1 MYQVADTNVLARG
14 GRALLRRGVSVRI
27 SRTVIFLGL
36 TSMLT
41 DISSEMVTAVLPLY
55 LIYSL
60 GLSPLQFGV
69 IDGIQGGAAGLV
81 RVLSG
86 FAADKFG
93 RYKEI
98 AVLGYGL
105 SAFCR
110 IGLLVVGRSWALL
123 GAIVFI
129 DRTGK
134 GIRTAPRDAMISLS
148 SDQDQL
154 GTAFG
159 VHRAM
164 DTAGAVIGPLIAFGM
179 LVALPQG
186 FHSIFF
192 VSFCF
197 ALIGLAVLV
206 LFVQNPAEKKDA
218 QAEEAAATEEAP
230 PLTWRTI
237 ASLLAVPQFAAVI
250 AAAGALA
257 LATMSDGFVYLGLQ
271 KNLGFG
277 LHDLPLLYVATSV
290 VYMALAVPVGRL
302 ADRVGFKRVFVLGY
316 LLLLVVYAALVIPGI
331 GSAASLVVI
340 VAFGA
345 YYAATDGI
353 LAALSSSLLPEDVR
367 ASGLSLVMTATSL
380 ARLLASVLFGAIW
393 VLVGVHAA
401 VAVFAVGIVLA
412 AIFAA
417 YVLNRYGTPDAVDA

>member
-1 MYQVADTNVLARG
+1 V
-14 GRALLRRGVSVRI
+14 
-27 SRTVIFLGL
+27 
-36 TSMLT
+36 
-41 DISSEMVTAVLPLY
+41 
-55 LIYSL
+55 
-60 GLSPLQFGV
+60 
-69 IDGIQGGAAGLV
+69 
-81 RVLSG
+81 
-86 FAADKFG
+86 
-93 RYKEI
+93 
-98 AVLGYGL
+98 
-105 SAFCR
+105 CR
-110 IGLLVVGRSWALL
+110 IGLLLVGRSWALL
-123 GAIVFI
+123 GAIVFV

-148 SDQDQL
+148 SPPDQL

-159 VHRAM
+159 VHRAL

-179 LVALPQG
+179 LVLLPQG

-197 ALIGLAVLV
+197 ALVGVAVLV
-206 LFVQNPAEKKDA
+206 LFVQNPGEQKAPRAK
-218 QAEEAAATEEAP
+218 AP
-230 PLTWRTI
+230 PLTMRSI
-237 ASLLAVPQFAAVI
+237 AQLLAVPQFAAVI

-331 GSAASLVVI
+331 GSAASIVVI
-340 VAFGA
+340 LAFGA

-353 LAALSSSLLPEDVR
+353 LAALASSLLPPDVR
-367 ASGLSLVMTATSL
+367 ATGLSLVMTATSL

-393 VLVGVHAA
+393 VLLGVHVA

-412 AIFAA
+412 AVFATV
-417 YVLNRYGTPDAVDA
+417 VLTRYGGATADA

>member
-1 MYQVADTNVLARG
+1 MYQVADSNVLAKG
-14 GRALLRRGVSVRI
+14 GRALLRRGSSVRI

-41 DISSEMVTAVLPLY
+41 DISSEMVTAILPLY
-55 LIYSL
+55 LMYSL

-69 IDGIQGGAAGLV
+69 IDGIQGGAASLV
-81 RVLSG
+81 RVVSG
-86 FAADKFG
+86 VAADRFG
-93 RYKEI
+93 RYKEL
-98 AVLGYGL
+98 AVFGYGL
-105 SAFCR
+105 SAVCR
-110 IGLLVVGRSWALL
+110 IGLLLVGRSWTLL

-148 SDQDQL
+148 TPPDQL

-159 VHRAM
+159 VHRAL
-164 DTAGAVIGPLIAFGM
+164 DTAGAVIGPLIAFAM

-197 ALIGLAVLV
+197 ALIGVAILV
-206 LFVQNPAEKKDA
+206 LFVQNPGAREVSRD
-218 QAEEAAATEEAP
+218 ETP
-230 PLTWRTI
+230 PLTGRTI
-237 ASLLAVPQFAAVI
+237 ARLLAVPQFAAVI

-290 VYMALAVPVGRL
+290 VYMALSVPVGRL
-302 ADRVGFKRVFVLGY
+302 ADRIGFRRVFVLGY
-316 LLLLVVYAALVIPGI
+316 LLLLVVYAGLIVPGI
-331 GSAASLVVI
+331 GSAASVIVV

-353 LAALSSSLLPEDVR
+353 LAALASSLLPADVR
-367 ASGLSLVMTATSL
+367 ATGLSLVTTATSL
-380 ARLLASVLFGAIW
+380 ARLLASVIFGAIW
-393 VLVGVHAA
+393 VLAGVHVA
-401 VAVFAVGIVLA
+401 VAVFAVGIVVA
-412 AIFAA
+412 AIFATV
-417 YVLNRYGTPDAVDA
+417 VLRRYGSETAVA

>member
-1 MYQVADTNVLARG
+1 MYQVADSNVLAKG
-14 GRALLRRGVSVRI
+14 GRALLRRGSSVRI

-41 DISSEMVTAVLPLY
+41 DISSEMVTAILPLY

-69 IDGIQGGAAGLV
+69 IDGIQGGAASLV
-81 RVLSG
+81 RVASG
-86 FAADKFG
+86 FAADRFG
-93 RYKEI
+93 RYKEL

-110 IGLLVVGRSWALL
+110 VGLLVVGRSWALL

-148 SDQDQL
+148 SDPDSL

-206 LFVQNPAEKKDA
+206 LFVRNPAETEA
-218 QAEEAAATEEAP
+218 QRDETPTAHRTGDRPAAGGAAVRRRDRGGRRARARDDERRLRLPRTAEEPRLRPARP
-230 PLTWRTI
+230 P
-237 ASLLAVPQFAAVI
+237 AAVRRD
-250 AAAGALA
+250 LA
-257 LATMSDGFVYLGLQ
+257 
-271 KNLGFG
+271 
-277 LHDLPLLYVATSV
+277 
-290 VYMALAVPVGRL
+290 
-302 ADRVGFKRVFVLGY
+302 
-316 LLLLVVYAALVIPGI
+316 
-331 GSAASLVVI
+331 
-340 VAFGA
+340 
-345 YYAATDGI
+345 
-353 LAALSSSLLPEDVR
+353 
-367 ASGLSLVMTATSL
+367 
-380 ARLLASVLFGAIW
+380 
-393 VLVGVHAA
+393 GVHGARGA
-401 VAVFAVGIVLA
+401 RRPACRP
-412 AIFAA
+412 
-417 YVLNRYGTPDAVDA
+417 NRLQAGLRDGLPPAPRRVRGARDPGPGERRHRSS

>member
-1 MYQVADTNVLARG
+1 
-14 GRALLRRGVSVRI
+14 VRI
-27 SRTVIFLGL
+27 SRTVVLLGL

-41 DISSEMVTAVLPLY
+41 DISSEMVTAILPLY

-69 IDGIQGGAAGLV
+69 IDGIQGGAASLV
-81 RVLSG
+81 RVVSG
-86 FAADKFG
+86 VAADRFG
-93 RYKEI
+93 RYKEL

-105 SAFCR
+105 SAVCR
-110 IGLLVVGRSWALL
+110 VGLLLVGRSWTLL

-148 SDQDQL
+148 SPADQL

-164 DTAGAVIGPLIAFGM
+164 DTAGAVIGPLIAFAM

-197 ALIGLAVLV
+197 ALIGVAILV
-206 LFVQNPAEKKDA
+206 LFVQNPGVR
-218 QAEEAAATEEAP
+218 EASRDDAP
-230 PLTWRTI
+230 PLTGRAI
-237 ASLLAVPQFAAVI
+237 ARLLAVPQFAAVI

-271 KNLGFG
+271 RNLGFG

-302 ADRVGFKRVFVLGY
+302 ADRIGFRRVFVLGY
-316 LLLLVVYAALVIPGI
+316 LLLLVVYAALVVPGL
-331 GSAASLVVI
+331 GSAASVIVVI
-340 VAFGA
+340 AFGA

-353 LAALSSSLLPEDVR
+353 LAALASSLLPPDVR
-367 ASGLSLVMTATSL
+367 ATGLSLVTTATSL
-380 ARLLASVLFGAIW
+380 ARLLASVIFGALW
-393 VLVGVHAA
+393 MLAGVHAA
-401 VAVFAVGIVLA
+401 VGVFAVGIVLA
-412 AIFAA
+412 AVFATV
-417 YVLNRYGTPDAVDA
+417 VLRRYGTATAHA

>member
-1 MYQVADTNVLARG
+1 MYQVADSNVLAKG
-14 GRALLRRGVSVRI
+14 GRALLRRGSSVRI

-41 DISSEMVTAVLPLY
+41 DISSEMVTAILPLY
-55 LIYSL
+55 LMYSL

-69 IDGIQGGAAGLV
+69 IDGIQGGAASLV
-81 RVLSG
+81 RVVSG
-86 FAADKFG
+86 VAADRFG
-93 RYKEI
+93 RYKEL
-98 AVLGYGL
+98 AVFGYGL
-105 SAFCR
+105 SAVCR
-110 IGLLVVGRSWALL
+110 IGLLLVGRSWTLL
-123 GAIVFI
+123 GAIIFI

-148 SDQDQL
+148 TPPDQL

-159 VHRAM
+159 VHRAL
-164 DTAGAVIGPLIAFGM
+164 DTAGAVIGPLIAFAM

-197 ALIGLAVLV
+197 ALIGVAILV
-206 LFVQNPAEKKDA
+206 LFVQNPGAREVSRD
-218 QAEEAAATEEAP
+218 EAP
-230 PLTWRTI
+230 PLTGRTI
-237 ASLLAVPQFAAVI
+237 ARLLAVPQFAAVI

-290 VYMALAVPVGRL
+290 VYMALSVPVGRL
-302 ADRVGFKRVFVLGY
+302 ADRIGFRRVFVLGY
-316 LLLLVVYAALVIPGI
+316 LLLLVVYAGLIVPGI
-331 GSAASLVVI
+331 GSAASVIVV

-353 LAALSSSLLPEDVR
+353 LAALASSLLPADVR
-367 ASGLSLVMTATSL
+367 ATGLSLVTTATSL
-380 ARLLASVLFGAIW
+380 ARLLASVIFGAIW
-393 VLVGVHAA
+393 MLAGVHTA
-401 VAVFAVGIVLA
+401 VAVFAVGIVVA
-412 AIFAA
+412 AIFATV
-417 YVLNRYGTPDAVDA
+417 VLRRYGSEPASA

>member
-1 MYQVADTNVLARG
+1 MYQVADGNVLAKG
-14 GRALLRRGVSVRI
+14 GRALLRRGTSVRI
-27 SRTVIFLGL
+27 SKTVIFLGL

-41 DISSEMVTAVLPLY
+41 DVSSEMVTAVLPLY

-86 FAADKFG
+86 FAADRFG
-93 RYKEI
+93 RYKEM

-148 SDQDQL
+148 SDPDQL

-179 LVALPQG
+179 LVVLPQG

-206 LFVQNPAEKKDA
+206 LFVQNPAERK
-218 QAEEAAATEEAP
+218 EARAAKAAREEAP

-340 VAFGA
+340 LAFGA

-393 VLVGVHAA
+393 VLVGVRAA

-417 YVLNRYGTPDAVDA
+417 YVLNRYGTSDAVDA

>member
-1 MYQVADTNVLARG
+1 MYQVADSSVLARG
-14 GRALLRRGVSVRI
+14 GRALFRGGVSVRV
-27 SRTVIFLGL
+27 SSTVIFLGL

-41 DISSEMVTAVLPLY
+41 DISSEMVTAILPLY

-69 IDGIQGGAAGLV
+69 IDGIQGGAASLV
-81 RVLSG
+81 RVASG
-86 FAADKFG
+86 FAADRFG
-93 RYKEI
+93 RYKEL
-98 AVLGYGL
+98 AVFGYGL
-105 SAFCR
+105 SAACR

-134 GIRTAPRDAMISLS
+134 GVRTAPRDAMISLS
-148 SDQDQL
+148 TPPDQL

-159 VHRAM
+159 VHRAL
-164 DTAGAVIGPLIAFGM
+164 DTAGAVIGPLIAFGL
-179 LVALPQG
+179 LVLLPQG
-186 FHSIFF
+186 FHSIFV

-197 ALIGLAVLV
+197 ALMGLAVLV
-206 LFVQNPAEKKDA
+206 LFVGNPGE
-218 QAEEAAATEEAP
+218 QAPAREEVL
-230 PLTWRTI
+230 PLTTRAI
-237 ASLLAVPQFAAVI
+237 AQLLAVPQFAAVI

-277 LHDLPLLYVATSV
+277 LHDLPLLYVATSL

-302 ADRVGFKRVFVLGY
+302 ADRIGFKRVFVLGY
-316 LLLLVVYAALVIPGI
+316 LLLLVVYAALVLPGL
-331 GSAASLVVI
+331 GSAASLLVI
-340 VAFGA
+340 LAFGA

-353 LAALSSSLLPEDVR
+353 LAALASSMLPAEVR
-367 ASGLSLVMTATSL
+367 ATGLSLVMTATSL

-401 VAVFAVGIVLA
+401 VGVFAAGIVLA
-412 AIFAA
+412 AVFAA
-417 YVLNRYGTPDAVDA
+417 VVLTRYAGATADA

>member
-1 MYQVADTNVLARG
+1 MYQVADGNVLAKG
-14 GRALLRRGVSVRI
+14 GRALLRRGTSVRI
-27 SRTVIFLGL
+27 SKTVIFLGL

-41 DISSEMVTAVLPLY
+41 DISSEMVTAILPLY

-69 IDGIQGGAAGLV
+69 IDGIQGGAASLV
-81 RVLSG
+81 RVASG
-86 FAADKFG
+86 FAADRFG
-93 RYKEI
+93 RYKEL

-105 SAFCR
+105 SAVCR

-148 SDQDQL
+148 SDPDQL

-179 LVALPQG
+179 LVAIPQG

-206 LFVQNPAEKKDA
+206 LFVRNPAE
-218 QAEEAAATEEAP
+218 QEAAREEAP
-230 PLTWRTI
+230 PLTGRAI
-237 ASLLAVPQFAAVI
+237 AQLLAIPQFAAVI
-250 AAAGALA
+250 AAAGVLA

-316 LLLLVVYAALVIPGI
+316 LLLLVVYAALVIPGL

-340 VAFGA
+340 LAFGA

-353 LAALSSSLLPEDVR
+353 LAALASSLLPPDVR
-367 ASGLSLVMTATSL
+367 ATGLSLVMTATSL

-393 VLVGVHAA
+393 VLLGVHAA
-401 VAVFAVGIVLA
+401 VGVFAVGIVLA

-417 YVLNRYGTPDAVDA
+417 YVLNRYGAATATADA

>member
-1 MYQVADTNVLARG
+1 MYQVADGNVLAKG
-14 GRALLRRGVSVRI
+14 GRALLRRGTSVRI
-27 SRTVIFLGL
+27 SKTVIFLGL

-41 DISSEMVTAVLPLY
+41 DVSSEMVTAVLPLY

-86 FAADKFG
+86 FAADRFG
-93 RYKEI
+93 RYKEM

-148 SDQDQL
+148 SDPDQL

-179 LVALPQG
+179 LVVLPQG

-206 LFVQNPAEKKDA
+206 LFVQNPAERK
-218 QAEEAAATEEAP
+218 EARAAKAARDEAP

-340 VAFGA
+340 LAFGA

-380 ARLLASVLFGAIW
+380 ARLFASVLFGAIW
-393 VLVGVHAA
+393 VLVGVRAA

-417 YVLNRYGTPDAVDA
+417 YVLNRYGTSDAVDA

>member
-1 MYQVADTNVLARG
+1 MYQVADGNVLAKG
-14 GRALLRRGVSVRI
+14 GRALLRRGTSVRI
-27 SRTVIFLGL
+27 SKTVIFLGL

-41 DISSEMVTAVLPLY
+41 DVSSEMVTAVLPLY

-86 FAADKFG
+86 FAADRFG
-93 RYKEI
+93 RYKEM

-148 SDQDQL
+148 SDPDQL

-179 LVALPQG
+179 LVVLPQG

-206 LFVQNPAEKKDA
+206 LFVQNPAERK
-218 QAEEAAATEEAP
+218 EARAAKAAREEAP

-340 VAFGA
+340 LAFGA

-380 ARLLASVLFGAIW
+380 ARLFASVLFGAIW
-393 VLVGVHAA
+393 VLVGVRAA

-417 YVLNRYGTPDAVDA
+417 YVLNRYGTSDAVDA

>member
-1 MYQVADTNVLARG
+1 MYQVADSNVLAKG
-14 GRALLRRGVSVRI
+14 GRALLRRGSSVRI

-41 DISSEMVTAVLPLY
+41 DISSEMVTAILPLY
-55 LIYSL
+55 LMYSL

-69 IDGIQGGAAGLV
+69 IDGIQGGAASLV
-81 RVLSG
+81 RVVSG
-86 FAADKFG
+86 VAADRFG
-93 RYKEI
+93 RYKEL
-98 AVLGYGL
+98 AVFGYGL
-105 SAFCR
+105 SAVCR
-110 IGLLVVGRSWALL
+110 IGLLLVGRSWTLL

-148 SDQDQL
+148 TPPDQL

-159 VHRAM
+159 VHRAL
-164 DTAGAVIGPLIAFGM
+164 DTAGAVIGPLIAFAM

-197 ALIGLAVLV
+197 ALIGVAILV
-206 LFVQNPAEKKDA
+206 LFVQNPGAREVSRD
-218 QAEEAAATEEAP
+218 ETP
-230 PLTWRTI
+230 PLTGRTI
-237 ASLLAVPQFAAVI
+237 ARLLAVPQFAAVI

-290 VYMALAVPVGRL
+290 VYMALSVPVGRL
-302 ADRVGFKRVFVLGY
+302 ADRIGFRRVFVLGY
-316 LLLLVVYAALVIPGI
+316 LLLLVVYAGLIVPGI
-331 GSAASLVVI
+331 GSAASVIVV

-353 LAALSSSLLPEDVR
+353 LAALASSLLPADVR
-367 ASGLSLVMTATSL
+367 ATGLSLVTTATSL
-380 ARLLASVLFGAIW
+380 ARLLASVIFGAIW
-393 VLVGVHAA
+393 VLAGVHVA
-401 VAVFAVGIVLA
+401 VAVFAVGIVVA
-412 AIFAA
+412 AIFATV
-417 YVLNRYGTPDAVDA
+417 VLRRHGSETAVA

>member
-1 MYQVADTNVLARG
+1 MYQVADSSVLSKG
-14 GRALLRRGVSVRI
+14 GRALLRRGTSVRI
-27 SRTVIFLGL
+27 SRTVVLLGL

-41 DISSEMVTAVLPLY
+41 DISSEMVTAILPLY

-69 IDGIQGGAAGLV
+69 IDGIQGGAASLV
-81 RVLSG
+81 RVVSG
-86 FAADKFG
+86 VAADRFG
-93 RYKEI
+93 RYKEL

-105 SAFCR
+105 SAVCR
-110 IGLLVVGRSWALL
+110 IGLLLVGRSWTLL

-148 SDQDQL
+148 SPPDQL

-164 DTAGAVIGPLIAFGM
+164 DTAGAVIGPLIAFAM

-186 FHSIFF
+186 FHAIFF

-197 ALIGLAVLV
+197 ALIGVAILV
-206 LFVQNPAEKKDA
+206 LFVQNPGAR
-218 QAEEAAATEEAP
+218 EASRDDAP
-230 PLTWRTI
+230 PLTGRAI
-237 ASLLAVPQFAAVI
+237 ARLLAVPQFAAVI

-271 KNLGFG
+271 RNLGFG

-302 ADRVGFKRVFVLGY
+302 ADRIGFRRVFVLGY
-316 LLLLVVYAALVIPGI
+316 LLLLVVYAALVVPGL
-331 GSAASLVVI
+331 GSAASVI
-340 VAFGA
+340 VVLAFGA

-353 LAALSSSLLPEDVR
+353 LAALASSLLPPDVR
-367 ASGLSLVMTATSL
+367 ATGLSLVTTATSL
-380 ARLLASVLFGAIW
+380 ARLLASVIFGALW
-393 VLVGVHAA
+393 MLAGVHAA
-401 VAVFAVGIVLA
+401 VGVFAIGIVLA
-412 AIFAA
+412 AVFATV
-417 YVLNRYGTPDAVDA
+417 VLRRYGTATADA